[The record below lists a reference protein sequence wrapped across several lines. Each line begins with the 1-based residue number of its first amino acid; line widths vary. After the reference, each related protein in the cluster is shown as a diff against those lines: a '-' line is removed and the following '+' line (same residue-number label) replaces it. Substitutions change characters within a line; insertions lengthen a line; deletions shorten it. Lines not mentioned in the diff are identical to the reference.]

1 MPSKRELAIRA
12 KWMQHEFEVTCTQDE
27 HAALCERLKALLGLK
42 HQPVRLLLHG
52 DGRECYTS
60 LIASFGS
67 AGNDVADVRAIR
79 ITLGPGVRHLLG
91 AELPPAALIDAA
103 ERLARE
109 HFWDGR
115 AGTIRFE
122 I

>member
-1 MPSKRELAIRA
+1 MPSKRELGIRA
-12 KWMQHEFEVTCTQDE
+12 KWMQHEFEVTCTPDE
-27 HAALCERLKALLGLK
+27 LAALSERLKALLGLK

-60 LIASFGS
+60 LIAGFGS
-67 AGNDVADVRAIR
+67 TGNDVADVRTIR